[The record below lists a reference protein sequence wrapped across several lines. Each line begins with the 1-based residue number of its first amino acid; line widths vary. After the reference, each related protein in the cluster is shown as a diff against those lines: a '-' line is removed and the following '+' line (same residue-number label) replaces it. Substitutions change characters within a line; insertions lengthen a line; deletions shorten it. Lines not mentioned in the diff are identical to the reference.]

1 MIETKN
7 PEISVDEI
15 MIKIRNEIAN
25 RSLTPLPEPSSSI
38 SDTGETKPVFDDIRV
53 MESLQTAQ
61 QCADTGIGVLAMT
74 RFSMALRWFARL
86 SGHIVNY
93 LTQVITVPQRK
104 FNHAVLQILEN
115 MIHAVRESDTS
126 MRYLKESVCVWDLNQ
141 ALIDGNDRIASL
153 RADVVSG
160 FAARDSYF
168 DRLQKSFSRMTVEWD
183 KQIVGLRDQIAD
195 ILKGS
200 TDANDRLQKSFSRMT
215 VEWDKQIVGLREQTV
230 GLRDQIDSLR
240 TSLEKDAGELD
251 ELNKN
256 TAFLKTNRILQER
269 RLDRFL
275 EEAEKRLPAP
285 FDEKHLEVFADEKS
299 HLLDLQYS
307 FFEDRFRGSRKEIKK
322 RLRVYLPWIKESGAG
337 TDDRP
342 VIDAGCGRGE
352 WLELLKEEG
361 LTAKGV
367 DLNRVLVERCQKQ
380 GLEAAEKDVVQDLAA
395 LPADTLGAVT
405 AFHLIEHLHFS
416 VLMRF
421 VDEVVRVLKLGGL
434 IIFETPNPENVRVG
448 SYSFY
453 FDPTHRKPLPS
464 TVIKF
469 LIESKGFSRVKVL
482 PLNPVGEE
490 EKVKGDDS
498 ELARRFNKYFYGPRD
513 YAVIGYKV

>member
-1 MIETKN
+1 
-7 PEISVDEI
+7 
-15 MIKIRNEIAN
+15 
-25 RSLTPLPEPSSSI
+25 
-38 SDTGETKPVFDDIRV
+38 
-53 MESLQTAQ
+53 LQTAQ

-215 VEWDKQIVGLREQTV
+215 VEWDKQIVGLR
-230 GLRDQIDSLR
+230 DQIDSLR

-256 TAFLKTNRILQER
+256 TAFLKTNRIL
-269 RLDRFL
+269 
-275 EEAEKRLPAP
+275 
-285 FDEKHLEVFADEKS
+285 
-299 HLLDLQYS
+299 
-307 FFEDRFRGSRKEIKK
+307 
-322 RLRVYLPWIKESGAG
+322 
-337 TDDRP
+337 
-342 VIDAGCGRGE
+342 
-352 WLELLKEEG
+352 
-361 LTAKGV
+361 
-367 DLNRVLVERCQKQ
+367 
-380 GLEAAEKDVVQDLAA
+380 
-395 LPADTLGAVT
+395 
-405 AFHLIEHLHFS
+405 
-416 VLMRF
+416 
-421 VDEVVRVLKLGGL
+421 
-434 IIFETPNPENVRVG
+434 
-448 SYSFY
+448 
-453 FDPTHRKPLPS
+453 
-464 TVIKF
+464 
-469 LIESKGFSRVKVL
+469 
-482 PLNPVGEE
+482 
-490 EKVKGDDS
+490 
-498 ELARRFNKYFYGPRD
+498 
-513 YAVIGYKV
+513 

>member
-38 SDTGETKPVFDDIRV
+38 SDTGKTKPVFDDIRV

-86 SGHIVNY
+86 LGYIVNY
-93 LTQVITVPQRK
+93 LTQGITGPQRK

-115 MIHAVRESDTS
+115 MIHAVREPDMST
-126 MRYLKESVCVWDLNQ
+126 RYLKENVWDLNQ
-141 ALIDGNDRIASL
+141 ALKDGNDRIASL
-153 RADVVSG
+153 RADLESG
-160 FAARDSYF
+160 FAARDSHF
-168 DRLQKSFSRMTVEWD
+168 DGLQKSFERMTVEWD
-183 KQIVGLRDQIAD
+183 KQIAGLRNQMAD

-200 TDANDRLQKSFSRMT
+200 TYDNDRLQKSFSRMT
-215 VEWDKQIVGLREQTV
+215 VEWDKQIAGLRA
-230 GLRDQIDSLR
+230 
-240 TSLEKDAGELD
+240 SLEQDARELD

-256 TAFLKTNRILQER
+256 TAHLKTNRVLQER
-269 RLDRFL
+269 RLDRLL
-275 EEAEKRLPAP
+275 EEAAKRLPAP

-299 HLLDLQYS
+299 HFLDLQYS
-307 FFEDRFRGSRKEIKK
+307 FFGDRFRGTRKEIKK
-322 RLRVYLPWIKESGAG
+322 RLRVYLPWIKEFGAG

-342 VIDAGCGRGE
+342 IIDAGCGRGE

-367 DLNRVLVERCQKQ
+367 DLNRMLVERCQKQ

-421 VDEVVRVLKLGGL
+421 ADEVVRVLKPGGL

-453 FDPTHRKPLPS
+453 FDPTHRNPLPS

>member
-1 MIETKN
+1 
-7 PEISVDEI
+7 
-15 MIKIRNEIAN
+15 
-25 RSLTPLPEPSSSI
+25 
-38 SDTGETKPVFDDIRV
+38 
-53 MESLQTAQ
+53 
-61 QCADTGIGVLAMT
+61 
-74 RFSMALRWFARL
+74 
-86 SGHIVNY
+86 
-93 LTQVITVPQRK
+93 
-104 FNHAVLQILEN
+104 
-115 MIHAVRESDTS
+115 
-126 MRYLKESVCVWDLNQ
+126 
-141 ALIDGNDRIASL
+141 
-153 RADVVSG
+153 
-160 FAARDSYF
+160 
-168 DRLQKSFSRMTVEWD
+168 
-183 KQIVGLRDQIAD
+183 
-195 ILKGS
+195 
-200 TDANDRLQKSFSRMT
+200 MT

-307 FFEDRFRGSRKEIKK
+307 FFGDRFRGTRKEIKK